1 MAATERVLAGTAST
15 ASELT
20 RPDSERVEAGQVTVR
35 RNPTYVG
42 RLPAEEAERIRAR
55 IEEIG
60 STWDA
65 KFDFDVLEML
75 KD

>member
-1 MAATERVLAGTAST
+1 VAATERVLAGTASN

-20 RPDSERVEAGQVTVR
+20 RPDERVEAGQVTVR
-35 RNPTYVG
+35 RNPIYVG

-65 KFDFDVLEML
+65 KFDFDVIEAL